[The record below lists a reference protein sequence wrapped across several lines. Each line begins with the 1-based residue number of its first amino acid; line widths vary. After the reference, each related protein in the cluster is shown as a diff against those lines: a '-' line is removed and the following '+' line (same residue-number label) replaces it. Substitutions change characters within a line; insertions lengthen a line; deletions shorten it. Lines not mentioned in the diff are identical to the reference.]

1 MMKRFAMPLSSHEI
15 STLRLLAFNSVVPS
29 SFRPTGTCLKHREF
43 PSFALWYDVSWSL
56 ETCTKH
62 SEVLIVIQ
70 SCIEVFALNQRPTS
84 SSSVHMIWISPTNKD
99 MTLSERTSA
108 ETRESVWFLQQVAWN
123 KKTSLL
129 QHMVSTEDVNWSEG
143 WSTLWHGRSYLSL
156 SAPWLCGDRPL
167 GWNSWDGWG
176 FHQWDWR

>member
-62 SEVLIVIQ
+62 SEVLIVVQ

-99 MTLSERTSA
+99 MTYQSEH
-108 ETRESVWFLQQVAWN
+108 QQKHGN
-123 KKTSLL
+123 RYGFYKSLL
-129 QHMVSTEDVNWSEG
+129 ETKKLTAST
-143 WSTLWHGRSYLSL
+143 HGFNRRCQPIRRMIN
-156 SAPWLCGDRPL
+156 AMAW
-167 GWNSWDGWG
+167 
-176 FHQWDWR
+176 